1 MAITMRGEASV
12 FIDAPPERVY
22 ELVSDVGRMGEYS
35 PECVGAEWAP
45 GNDGP
50 VVGAVFNGTN
60 SRATNQ
66 WTTPNTVIAATPGEE
81 FAWVVGT
88 MDFRVTT
95 WRYVF
100 APDGDGTRV
109 TESFEL
115 GSEEVGFTSTV
126 LEAPPEER
134 GALVEA
140 RRAQLVED
148 MKETL
153 ARLKGV
159 AESTR
164 AQR

>member
-1 MAITMRGEASV
+1 MTIEMRGEASV
-12 FIDAPPERVY
+12 FIDAPPEHVY
-22 ELVSDVGRMGEYS
+22 ELVTDIGRMGEWS
-35 PECVGAEWAP
+35 PECVGADWAP
-45 GNDGP
+45 GSAEAT
-50 VVGAVFNGTN
+50 VGAVFNGTN
-60 SRATNQ
+60 SRATNE

-100 APDGDGTRV
+100 APEGDGTRV

-115 GSEEVGFTSTV
+115 GKEKVGFTSSV

-134 GALVEA
+134 AAMVEA
-140 RRAQLVED
+140 RRVQLIED

-153 ARLKGV
+153 ERLKDA
-159 AESTR
+159 AESTSTR
-164 AQR
+164 T